1 MLLYGKLYCKKMFNF
16 CSPFPFSDIDLVILG
31 KWEHLPLFTLHD
43 ELVRSGI
50 PRANNLMVLDKAAV
64 SFFAILILN
73 TLS

>member
-1 MLLYGKLYCKKMFNF
+1 MVSSSAKKCLISVLFF
-16 CSPFPFSDIDLVILG
+16 SFSDIDLVILG

-64 SFFAILILN
+64 SVFAILILN